1 MNDNKPCRQEL
12 TNRINAASFAVDD
25 VKLFLDT
32 HPCDATALA
41 QYGQMRDMRLNAVNA
56 YNAQYGP
63 LTTDAVNAN
72 NRWAWVDNPWPWEV
86 EV

>member
-1 MNDNKPCRQEL
+1 MTPAN
-12 TNRINAASFAVDD
+12 NREALLWQVQMASFAVDEAR
-25 VKLFLDT
+25 LYLDT

-63 LTTDAVNAN
+63 LTTDAATAN